1 MSFSTLPFL
10 FYFLP
15 AFLAVYYIVPA
26 RFRNAVLA
34 LGSLLFYWLGAGT
47 GALLVL
53 VALILVNF
61 AAGRLIEDAHG
72 DERRAWLILA
82 LACDV
87 GSLFYFKYMGWFLE
101 NLGRLTNTDFS
112 FFRVALPLGVSFY
125 VFQSIAYVA
134 DVYRGDAEAER
145 SLLDYAAFQA
155 MFPQLVMGPILRL
168 LECSPGRLVGL
179 AGRRGIE
186 FGQQIAL
193 ANPASLVR
201 MNGGKGPAERE
212 TQSYGAS
219 GRHGPD
225 IDGGHRIIGRFRHDR
240 PHAQG
245 FDRPQRLPRGTGCR
259 KKQHC
264 QKGHSFHLHR
274 VFGCKIAAL
283 RPTGTA
289 LDVGVIR
296 QKVRI

>member
-1 MSFSTLPFL
+1 MPLSSYLNRKFKHRVL
-10 FYFLP
+10 
-15 AFLAVYYIVPA
+15 FLA
-26 RFRNAVLA
+26 AVALA
-34 LGSLLFYWLGAGT
+34 VLGSLT
-47 GALLVL
+47 M
-53 VALILVNF
+53 I
-61 AAGRLIEDAHG
+61 
-72 DERRAWLILA
+72 
-82 LACDV
+82 
-87 GSLFYFKYMGWFLE
+87 
-101 NLGRLTNTDFS
+101 
-112 FFRVALPLGVSFY
+112 
-125 VFQSIAYVA
+125 
-134 DVYRGDAEAER
+134 
-145 SLLDYAAFQA
+145 
-155 MFPQLVMGPILRL
+155 
-168 LECSPGRLVGL
+168 RLVGL

-240 PHAQG
+240 SHAQG
-245 FDRPQRLPRGTGCR
+245 FDRPQRLPRGAGCR